1 MCLTSHWPIIFCFRV
16 SSLILEILLFKT
28 KAQMYKLP
36 INIIIGN
43 FNIFF
48 LWSDRLIFIA
58 NFANLMINKLVNIII
73 TNLEIFLITNQLY
86 LKNTYWQISNAC
98 FTIILTMNTKLIF
111 YAIFISEIQ
120 NHTFNMRKWY
130 RIWNKSLRLLIDKYV
145 TWINSF
151 TTSTC
156 EATMHNL
163 LHDNNYSP
171 HDEHRSSDPRPVKL
185 SLGH

>member
-1 MCLTSHWPIIFCFRV
+1 MNWLWSKKLSVSVTSSTLWCRQCDVKHIMMPSVWCQTHYDVVSVTSNTLWCRIIMCLTSHWPIIFCFRV

-73 TNLEIFLITNQLY
+73 TVLIVRTVIVVME
-86 LKNTYWQISNAC
+86 QIVHSC
-98 FTIILTMNTKLIF
+98 FTCRSCERIDSC
-111 YAIFISEIQ
+111 YIFIY
-120 NHTFNMRKWY
+120 K
-130 RIWNKSLRLLIDKYV
+130 
-145 TWINSF
+145 
-151 TTSTC
+151 
-156 EATMHNL
+156 
-163 LHDNNYSP
+163 
-171 HDEHRSSDPRPVKL
+171 
-185 SLGH
+185 